1 MEGVLMFEA
10 VILAGGA
17 GTRLKS
23 VTGDLPKPM
32 IDVGGLPFLY
42 RIMQRLEKSGCKRI
56 VLSLCYRADY
66 IIKQVEI
73 DSPVSCEVFFSVE
86 TTPLGT
92 GGALKQAT
100 NYITKNSFIAL
111 NGDTFSE
118 IDYQKFYKKYRAG
131 SILFSGVNVPDAS
144 RYGTLEI
151 THDDVVTRMCEKGKS
166 GHGMINAGTY
176 VVPVD
181 SLRSYELNCFSFESD
196 FISMFSGG
204 LFVHKT
210 EGYFIDIGI
219 PEDYY
224 LACQKIK

>member
-1 MEGVLMFEA
+1 MFEA

-42 RIMQRLEKSGCKRI
+42 RIMQKLEKSGCKRI

-66 IIKQVEI
+66 IIKQVEM

-100 NYITKNSFIAL
+100 NYIAGDSFIAL

-118 IDYQKFYKKYRAG
+118 INYQEFYKKHRAG
-131 SILFSGVNVPDAS
+131 SILFSGVNVSDVS

-151 THDDVVTRMCEKGKS
+151 TKDDVVVRMCEKGKI
-166 GHGMINAGTY
+166 GPGMINAGTY
-176 VVPVD
+176 VIPVD
-181 SLRSYELNCFSFESD
+181 GLRSCESICFSFEID
-196 FISMFSGG
+196 FIPTFDGG

-224 LACQKIK
+224 LACQTIK